1 MSPTRRSTAPRKR
14 PVPGTPAPVR
24 APAAKPEATAE
35 AAAEG
40 NAGEQAIRRQV
51 LARLEATVRDNPDLD
66 DDGRAWL
73 MRHYRDA
80 VDNADI
86 DPTRIAR
93 PDRKQWIEM
102 LETLQADGQANEEDV
117 ADLVRRF
124 DEAMGPLESPQL
136 EMAVEF
142 ARRCRQDGE
151 AQAVQ
156 WLEARRA
163 AADESRRATA
173 ATGDAARVPPDKTPA
188 RRTRSPRGPPA

>member
-1 MSPTRRSTAPRKR
+1 
-14 PVPGTPAPVR
+14 
-24 APAAKPEATAE
+24 
-35 AAAEG
+35 
-40 NAGEQAIRRQV
+40 
-51 LARLEATVRDNPDLD
+51 
-66 DDGRAWL
+66 

-80 VDNADI
+80 VESADI

-102 LETLQADGQANEEDV
+102 LETLQADGQAGEEDV

-124 DEAMGPLESPQL
+124 DAAMGPLESPQL

-151 AQAVQ
+151 AQAVE

-163 AADESRRATA
+163 AAEESRRATTA
-173 ATGDAARVPPDKTPA
+173 ATGDEARVRPDKAPA
-188 RRTRSPRGPPA
+188 RRARSPRGPPA